1 MKKRLFLILAIVL
14 VLAIAGFKSMRTISS
29 SKDSS
34 NKLFSGSS
42 VKENLEDSKTDDQ
55 VENENKE
62 VETKKEQ
69 AKQEELYVESNK
81 VDEKNSSNDSSNSIS
96 SSNNEN
102 SSNAKAS
109 TSQDNTSSSGNQTVS
124 QASDISSNNAN
135 EKATVD
141 TTHPDYVIHRGIID
155 CTESSKC
162 LDKSIP
168 IQITYKRSILSSD
181 YVDVYA
187 TDGSIL
193 GYFIEYKFK
202 EYTYSS
208 YEECNDI
215 GSKIKSA
222 LSNRVTGYTCS
233 SSATLKIN
241 TIY

>member
-14 VLAIAGFKSMRTISS
+14 VLAIAGVKSMRTISS
-29 SKDSS
+29 GKDSS

-42 VKENLEDSKTDDQ
+42 VKENMEDSKTDDE
-55 VENENKE
+55 VENENEE

-69 AKQEELYVESNK
+69 VKQEELYIESNK

-96 SSNNEN
+96 

-168 IQITYKRSILSSD
+168 IQTTYKRSVLSSE

-187 TDGSIL
+187 TDGSVL
-193 GYFIEYKFK
+193 GYFIEYEFK

-233 SSATLKIN
+233 SSGTLKIN